1 MFAHLYPLNRLQKG
15 LIIYGQQGIK
25 RRILGIIFQWLNE
38 AGSHRPQNGRFG
50 DAIMGSILG
59 YARVS
64 TGDQDVA
71 GQILRLEQTGAIKV
85 FTDVKS
91 GKSMDR
97 PGLAD
102 LIAYARAGDTLAI
115 VRLDRLGRSLAELLE
130 TVKMLRARQIDLLSL
145 EEKIDTSSAA
155 GELIF
160 HVFGAIA
167 HFERRLISER
177 TKDGIAAARAKG
189 KKPGRQPLDLKKVEA
204 AIKFI
209 EARTSPTEAA
219 RQLGLG
225 RSTVYRE
232 MRRLGLGRP
241 A

>member
-1 MFAHLYPLNRLQKG
+1 M
-15 LIIYGQQGIK
+15 
-25 RRILGIIFQWLNE
+25 
-38 AGSHRPQNGRFG
+38 G
-50 DAIMGSILG
+50 DILG

-71 GQILRLEQTGAIKV
+71 GQTLRLEQAGAIKV
-85 FTDVKS
+85 FTDIKS

-97 PGLAD
+97 PGLAE
-102 LIAYARAGDTLAI
+102 LLAYARVGDTLAV

-130 TVKMLRARQIDLLSL
+130 TVKMLRERQIDLLSL
-145 EEKIDTSSAA
+145 EENIDTSSAA

-189 KKPGRQPLDLKKVEA
+189 KRPGRQPLDMKKVEA
-204 AIKFI
+204 AIKLI
-209 EARTSPTEAA
+209 EAKTPPAEAA
-219 RQLGLG
+219 KQLSLG

-232 MRRLGLGRP
+232 MRRLGISRP

>member
-1 MFAHLYPLNRLQKG
+1 MGADPAGRPDRQPQDCRLHA
-15 LIIYGQQGIK
+15 
-25 RRILGIIFQWLNE
+25 E
-38 AGSHRPQNGRFG
+38 ADDSSDAGGRELTQT
-50 DAIMGSILG
+50 LG

-71 GQILRLEQTGAIKV
+71 GQTMRLEEAGASKV
-85 FTDVKS
+85 FTDVMS
-91 GKSMDR
+91 GKTMDR
-97 PGLAD
+97 PGLTD
-102 LIAYARAGDTLAI
+102 LLAYARAGDTLAV
-115 VRLDRLGRSLAELLE
+115 VRLDRLGRSLAELLT
-130 TVKMLRARQIDLLSL
+130 TVTMLRERQIALLSL

-189 KKPGRQPLDLKKVEA
+189 KRPGRQPLDMDRVEA
-204 AIKFI
+204 AIKLV
-209 EARTSPTEAA
+209 EAQTSPTEAA

-232 MRRLGLGRP
+232 MQRLGISRS